1 MAAIRHAVRPE
12 SLDPHMG
19 INGDVPGRRD
29 YRFWRGDRRS
39 VISATAKLSSDI
51 ARDLGSSARDGVLTV
66 WHGRRRLEHDEREA
80 RQVAQSRATPH
91 RDARLGAVRSCI
103 DGVK

>member
-1 MAAIRHAVRPE
+1 
-12 SLDPHMG
+12 
-19 INGDVPGRRD
+19 
-29 YRFWRGDRRS
+29 
-39 VISATAKLSSDI
+39 
-51 ARDLGSSARDGVLTV
+51 VLTV